1 MDVYCNNKKLI
12 KVYES
17 GKPTKKFRL
26 SQGIIDKFLMRVD
39 ALEAADSIHDL
50 WQHPALNFEKL
61 QGYEHRFSIRLNL
74 QYRLEIEIEWI
85 NDEKTIGN
93 IELLDISKHYE

>member
-1 MDVYCNNKKLI
+1 MDVICKNKKLI

-17 GKPTKKFRL
+17 GKPTKKYRL
-26 SQGIIDKFLMRVD
+26 SQDIIDKFLMRVG
-39 ALEAADSIHDL
+39 ALESAVTIHDL
-50 WQHPALNFEKL
+50 WKHPAFNFEKL
-61 QGYEHRFSIRLNL
+61 QGYESRFSIRLNR

-85 NDEKTIGN
+85 NEDKTIGK

>member
-1 MDVYCNNKKLI
+1 MEVHCNNKKLT

-17 GKPTKKFRL
+17 GKPTKKYRL
-26 SQGIIDKFLMRVD
+26 TQDIIDKFVMRVD
-39 ALEAADSIHDL
+39 LLINAVTIHDL
-50 WQHPALNFEKL
+50 WQHPALKFEKL
-61 QGYEHRFSIRLNL
+61 QGYENRFSLRLNR

-85 NDEKTIGN
+85 NDENTIGK

>member
-1 MDVYCNNKKLI
+1 MDVYCNNKKLV

-17 GKPTKKFRL
+17 GKSTKKYRL
-26 SQGIIDKFLMRVD
+26 SQDIIDKFLMRVD
-39 ALEAADSIHDL
+39 ALEAAVTIHDL

-61 QGYEHRFSIRLNL
+61 QGYENRFSLRLNR

-85 NDEKTIGN
+85 NDEKTIGK
-93 IELLDISKHYE
+93 IELLDITKHYE